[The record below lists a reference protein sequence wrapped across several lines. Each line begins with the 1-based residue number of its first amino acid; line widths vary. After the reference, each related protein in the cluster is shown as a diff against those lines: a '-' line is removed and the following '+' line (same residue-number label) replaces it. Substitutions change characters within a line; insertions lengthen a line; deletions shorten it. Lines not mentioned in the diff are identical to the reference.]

1 MDETQYPSRLFA
13 CVVALVTI
21 AIGGCAGLP
30 RIDPSGQQVFI
41 WPGQQPNV
49 ATAPG
54 LVTTP
59 TTTFATPP
67 GNQTVAPV
75 FTNNAV
81 PGSVTA
87 AATQPFGSTGTGVA
101 NQANREQLP
110 AGYLGITPSRV
121 LAPIGSEVVLRGA
134 VCGENGYLQ
143 TNRRVEWMLD
153 RRGTGQIVTV
163 GNRYELDMFRNPFDM
178 PRKIDNSYVIGTT
191 SPFYKCIDRGTADPT
206 DDLQIRSGE
215 SWISVTSP
223 VEGTSYVTAYMPSV
237 DDWNGRTAR
246 ATIYWVDVEW
256 TLPQSRTLAPGER
269 HTLTTTVT
277 RQSDGTPLPGWI
289 VRYTVQGGGAG
300 LGYDVGSTIEEKTDA
315 SGRAS
320 VEVTPT
326 DSRPGTTTINV
337 EVIRPEQTTVESSP
351 RVTLGGG
358 DVTLTWGAGGSIGTP
373 LPPRSGGTPIFTEPS
388 PSDNFPPL
396 GGGGGGV
403 GDGVGGGLGGSTP
416 TPTDDRRADLQLSVE
431 PVGLGPYQKN
441 GTVQFDAVITNRGDA
456 SARINKVIVE
466 FDPGLKHSAAA
477 PGEPFIKIEQPFDL
491 GPGESETLP
500 TLTFDIVGSGR
511 QCISVKLE
519 TDSLVPPARRCIDV
533 IEPAPAA
540 RPTLRVVMDGPLQLN
555 QGENANIKVV
565 VENTSNVAAQN
576 VVIAVTTD
584 DAFRPVASSDD
595 LPRLADGLTWQV
607 PTIEPGGRRTVEIES
622 RCEQPAA
629 RACHRVRVTA
639 NGDVVETAETCT
651 EIRPALGGPALGG
664 PGTGGPA
671 PGPAAAN
678 DGGVPVALEYPGARS
693 RVGDPSTLFVRVT
706 NRTNQT
712 QRNVTLQILVPP
724 QFQVDLQR
732 MQPAFTGQTRQIE
745 AGTELTFPV
754 AAQLAPGTSLDATIP
769 LVARQAG
776 SSKILARRQADGL
789 AELIVDTP
797 ADIRDRQ

>member
-1 MDETQYPSRLFA
+1 MDETRYQCRLLA
-13 CVVALVTI
+13 CVVALATI

-54 LVTTP
+54 SVATP

-67 GNQTVAPV
+67 GNVTAPPV
-75 FTNNAV
+75 FTNNSV
-81 PGSVTA
+81 PGSGGTL
-87 AATQPFGSTGTGVA
+87 TPQPFGSPIAGVA
-101 NQANREQLP
+101 STANREQLP
-110 AGYLGITPSRV
+110 AGYLGITPARV
-121 LAPIGSEVVLRGA
+121 LAPIGSEVILRGA

-163 GNRYELDMFRNPFDM
+163 GNRNELDILRNPRDT
-178 PRKIDNSYVIGTT
+178 PRKIDNSFVIGTT
-191 SPFYKCIDRGTADPT
+191 SPFYECIDRGTTDPT

-237 DDWNGRTAR
+237 EDWNGRTAR
-246 ATIYWVDVEW
+246 ATIFWVDAEW

-277 RQSDGTPLPGWI
+277 RQSDGAPLPGWI
-289 VRYTVQGGGAG
+289 VRYTVQSGGAG
-300 LGYDVGSTIEEKTDA
+300 LGYDGGNTTEVKTDA

-326 DSRPGTTTINV
+326 DSRPGTTVVNV
-337 EVIRPEQTTVESSP
+337 EVVRPEQTTLDSSP

-358 DVTLTWGAGGSIGTP
+358 DVTLTWGAGGAIGSP
-373 LPPRSGGTPIFTEPS
+373 FPPSGGGSPIFTEPS
-388 PSDNFPPL
+388 PSDNFPPR
-396 GGGGGGV
+396 GGGGGGT
-403 GDGVGGGLGGSTP
+403 GGALGGAATP
-416 TPTDDRRADLQLSVE
+416 PPTDERRADLQLAVE

-441 GTVQFDAVITNRGDA
+441 GAVQFDAVITNRGDA
-456 SARINKVIVE
+456 AARINKVIVE

-477 PGEPFIKIEQPFDL
+477 PGEPFIKIEQPFNL

-511 QCISVKLE
+511 QCISVRLE
-519 TDSLVPPARRCIDV
+519 TDAPVPPVARRCVDV
-533 IEPAPAA
+533 VEPAPLA
-540 RPTLRVVMDGPLQLN
+540 RPTLRVVMEGPLQLN
-555 QGENANIKVV
+555 QGDNAKIKVV
-565 VENTSNVAAQN
+565 VDNTSNVAAQS

-607 PTIEPGGRRTVEIES
+607 PSIEPGGRRTVEIES
-622 RCEQPAA
+622 RCVQSAA

-639 NGDVVETAETCT
+639 SGDVVETAETCT

-664 PGTGGPA
+664 PA
-671 PGPAAAN
+671 PGGGGAVN
-678 DGGVPVALEYPGARS
+678 DGGVPVELNYPGSRS
-693 RVGDPSTLFVRVT
+693 RVGDPTTLFVRVT
-706 NRTNQT
+706 NRTNQP
-712 QRNVTLQILVPP
+712 QRNVTLQLLVPP
-724 QFQVDLQR
+724 QFQVDLNR
-732 MQPAFTGQTRQIE
+732 MQPPFTGQTRQIA

-769 LVARQAG
+769 LVALQAG

-797 ADIRDRQ
+797 TDIRDRQ